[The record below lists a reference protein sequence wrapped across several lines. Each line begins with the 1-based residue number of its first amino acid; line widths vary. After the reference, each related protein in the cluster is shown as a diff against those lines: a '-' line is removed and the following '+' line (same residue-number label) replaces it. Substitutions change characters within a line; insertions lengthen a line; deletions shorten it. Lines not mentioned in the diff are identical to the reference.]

1 MWQPGP
7 DRLVQTWEA
16 MNRITVCEDW
26 ENSKLQTVTDD
37 DEEVS
42 NTSEEAELGQTDKDS
57 TMESEVADLA
67 ENLDCSEENQ
77 NSNASTVMKSTL

>member
-37 DEEVS
+37 DEKVS
-42 NTSEEAELGQTDKDS
+42 NTSVEDEHGQTDKDS
-57 TMESEVADLA
+57 KMESEIANLA
-67 ENLDCSEENQ
+67 ENR
-77 NSNASTVMKSTL
+77 